1 MRRKLLPKLQCP
13 HCWNKFPV
21 EDVLWIATH
30 PDLRGDPVL
39 SPDDSL
45 RFLPSRFTTAGAA
58 IDAAGSPCQ
67 SLACPRCHL
76 GVANVLLEHPT
87 RILSI
92 VGTPS
97 SGKSYFLTSCAW
109 QLRQRLGQAFALA
122 FSDADPVSNRVL
134 TSNEQQLFLQDD
146 PEKLVFLEKTQLE
159 GSAYDSVQLEPGQT
173 TNLPQPYL
181 FTIRPTAQHV
191 NARGA
196 ASLTEVLC
204 LYDNAGEHFL
214 PGSESPLSPT
224 TQHLARSKNLMF
236 VFDPTQDARFR
247 ARLRG
252 RSSDPQLGQSARAFR
267 QDIVLLEMASRVRL
281 HSGMAADD
289 KLRQP
294 LTIVVTKSDIWESLL
309 DGEDIRSDPYLVE
322 QRDGGGM
329 LGIVD
334 KTRVERVSDR
344 LEALLGE
351 IVPEFISAVRDTAQR
366 VLFVP
371 VSATGVSPQI
381 ENASGMLK
389 VKASQINPWWVTV
402 PFIYEFSRWGKV
414 VGSTREPGTLTSEA
428 HKTDGA

>member
-1 MRRKLLPKLQCP
+1 MQCP

-21 EDVLWIATH
+21 ADVLWIATH
-30 PDLRGDPVL
+30 PDLLGDPVL
-39 SPDDSL
+39 SADDPL
-45 RFLPSRFTTAGAA
+45 RFLPSRFTTAGTA
-58 IDAAGSPCQ
+58 IDERGSTCQ

-76 GVANVLLEHPT
+76 GIANVLLEHPT

-109 QLRQRLGQAFALA
+109 QLRQKLGASFALA

-159 GSAYDSVQLEPGQT
+159 GSAYDSVQLEPGQAT
-173 TNLPQPYL
+173 ILPQPYL
-181 FTIRPTAQHV
+181 FTIRPTSQHV

-196 ASLTEVLC
+196 AKLTEVLC

-252 RSSDPQLGQSARAFR
+252 LSSDPQLGQLARAFR
-267 QDIVLLEMASRVRL
+267 QDVVLLEMASRVRL
-281 HSGMAADD
+281 HSGMPADE

-309 DGEDIRSDPYLVE
+309 SGEDIRSDPYLID
-322 QRDGGGM
+322 QRDDGGM
-329 LGIVD
+329 LGVVD
-334 KTRVERVSDR
+334 KGRVERVSDL
-344 LEALLGE
+344 LESLLTE
-351 IVPEFISAVRDTAQR
+351 IVPEFISAVRDTALR
-366 VLFVP
+366 VLYVP

-381 ENASGMLK
+381 ESSSGMLK
-389 VKASQINPWWVTV
+389 VKASKIDPWWVTV
-402 PFIYEFSRWGKV
+402 PFIYEFSRWKNV
-414 VGSTREPGTLTSEA
+414 VGSTRESSARTSEIRN
-428 HKTDGA
+428 TDGV

>member
-1 MRRKLLPKLQCP
+1 MRRKLLSKLQCP
-13 HCWNKFPV
+13 HCWNKFSV

-39 SPDDSL
+39 SADDPL
-45 RFLPSRFTTAGAA
+45 RFLPSRFTTSGAA
-58 IDAAGSPCQ
+58 IDARGSVCQ

-76 GVANVLLEHPT
+76 GIANVLLEHPT

-109 QLRQRLGQAFALA
+109 QLRQRLGKTFALA

-159 GSAYDSVQLEPGQT
+159 GSAYDTVQLEPGQA

-196 ASLTEVLC
+196 TKLTEVLC

-224 TQHLARSKNLMF
+224 TQHLARSKNLLF

-252 RSSDPQLGQSARAFR
+252 RSTDPQLGQLARAFR

-281 HSGMAADD
+281 HSGMPADE

-294 LTIVVTKSDIWESLL
+294 LTIVVTKSDIWASLL
-309 DGEDIRSDPYLVE
+309 PGENIRTDPYAIDE
-322 QRDGGGM
+322 RDDGGV
-329 LGIVD
+329 LGVVD
-334 KTRVERVSDR
+334 KLRVERVSDR
-344 LEALLGE
+344 LEALLAE
-351 IVPEFISAVRDTAQR
+351 IVPEFVSAVRDTALR
-366 VLFVP
+366 VLYVP

-389 VKASQINPWWVTV
+389 MRASQIDPWWVTV

-414 VGSTREPGTLTSEA
+414 VGSTRDPNADTSQTPIADGT
-428 HKTDGA
+428 